1 MYPQEYSAYLQNTNA
16 EIIVC
21 GWLGKNKMRN
31 IIFSNNASSVSI
43 LLYKIEETWKK
54 HHIAEWEKTIKNES
68 RRAFDRLF
76 TSVELKSNERTEK
89 QDVDINDDIDA
100 IEISIQENRYKKYSL
115 NTGSMTSDTIPITF
129 VSGFFTFY
137 KKSSKI
143 ITVTDIINNISD
155 DSKADIKNTTDIQ
168 VGDFI
173 VIRETERSLIRELA
187 DAILIKEGKKEYREI
202 SGRWKNKLR
211 EKRSFCS
218 IRELYEKIISEGANI
233 GIQAFRAWVEDDDFI
248 APQDKENLLYISAAL
263 NDNYLINNID
273 RIWEVC
279 EYVRK
284 AHVKAGNEVSSKL
297 KNGIAK
303 SLSEIPKIR
312 RNDIWDPIDLQL
324 DELGKVKIL
333 KVTSIG
339 DPVVVDIIYT
349 NRLLTE
355 SSRDKYNIEGRS
367 TKEVYMEY
375 ELGLG
380 DCKAKGFIP
389 DENKIYRRIK

>member
-68 RRAFDRLF
+68 RCAFDRLF
-76 TSVELKSNERTEK
+76 TSVELKSNESTEK

-100 IEISIQENRYKKYSL
+100 IEKSIRENRYKKYSL
-115 NTGSMTSDTIPITF
+115 NTGNMTADTIPITF
-129 VSGFFTFY
+129 VSGFFTLY

-155 DSKADIKNTTDIQ
+155 GSKADIKNTTDIQAKIKNTTDIQ

-187 DAILIKEGKKEYREI
+187 DDILKKEGKEEYREI
-202 SGRWKNKLR
+202 SGRWKNKLN
-211 EKRSFCS
+211 EKSHISCS
-218 IRELYEKIISEGANI
+218 VNELYDKIVFEGSKI
-233 GIQAFRAWVEDDDFI
+233 GLQAFRSWINDDDFI
-248 APQDKENLLYISAAL
+248 APQDKDNLLYISAAL
-263 NDNYLINNID
+263 NDNYLINHID
-273 RIWEVC
+273 YIWEIC
-279 EYVRK
+279 KYVRTT
-284 AHVKAGNEVSSKL
+284 HVKAGNEISKRL
-297 KNGIAK
+297 RKGISK
-303 SLSEIPKIR
+303 ELSKFSAINR
-312 RNDIWDPIDLQL
+312 SNIWDPIDLYL

-333 KVTSIG
+333 KVTGIG
-339 DPVVVDIIYT
+339 EAITVDIFNT
-349 NRLLTE
+349 NRLLT
-355 SSRDKYNIEGRS
+355 DNP
-367 TKEVYMEY
+367 KE
-375 ELGLG
+375 
-380 DCKAKGFIP
+380 KFS
-389 DENKIYRRIK
+389 